1 MMDEELKP
9 LCFHSRKQFMEWLAL
24 ARLVKETCSICE
36 DCTDKFGY
44 KSKMKVEGKCKEA
57 FWMHE
62 DRKFRRVV
70 RNK

>member
-44 KSKMKVEGKCKEA
+44 KTRMKEENRCHQA
-57 FWMHE
+57 FWTHP
-62 DRKFRRVV
+62 DRMFRRVV
-70 RNK
+70 KK

>member
-44 KSKMKVEGKCKEA
+44 KTRMKEENRCHQA
-57 FWMHE
+57 FWTRP
-62 DRKFRRVV
+62 DRIFRRVV
-70 RNK
+70 KK